1 MAQKFANNAT
11 SRLASAITSSDTSCT
26 LNSGDGSLF
35 PSLSGSDYF
44 LATLVSSTDREI
56 VKVTA
61 VATDTFTMTRAQEGT
76 SAAAFASGDTI
87 ELRLTAA
94 GCDNFMQLESGSL
107 TSAQLAT
114 ALTDETGTGV
124 AVFGTAPTLSN
135 PVVGTQTYGD
145 NSTKAAST
153 AFVQAAIATKVA
165 DGNSGTAQTI
175 DWTTGNIH
183 TSTLT
188 GNCTYTFTAPSPALG
203 VLILV
208 VSQDGT
214 GSRTVTWPGTVKWSG
229 GTAPTLTTTA
239 SKTDIFTF
247 YYDGTNYYGVTSGLN
262 Y

>member
-1 MAQKFANNAT
+1 MASPALI
-11 SRLASAITSSDTSCT
+11 RLNQCAAADVPTPPAGKIAIFLDSGTGIPSYIDSSGTEHALS
-26 LNSGDGSLF
+26 S
-35 PSLSGSDYF
+35 PSGSAGGD
-44 LATLVSSTDREI
+44 LAGTYPNPT
-56 VKVTA
+56 VK
-61 VATDTFTMTRAQEGT
+61 
-76 SAAAFASGDTI
+76 ASVG
-87 ELRLTAA
+87 L
-94 GCDNFMQLESGSL
+94 
-107 TSAQLAT
+107 
-114 ALTDETGTGV
+114 TGTP
-124 AVFGTAPTLSN
+124 TAPTASY
-135 PVVGTQTYGD
+135 GTNTTQI
-145 NSTKAAST
+145 AST
-153 AFVQAAIATKVA
+153 AMVQAAISTKVA

-175 DWTTGNIH
+175 NWTTGNIH

-208 VSQDGT
+208 VSQDAT